1 MGACE
6 EEKGEGWKNKS
17 GEGGGQV
24 LVTSWGGLLGQLSLG
39 RALLEGWAGISGA
52 EGISPGLY
60 PCKGRIICHAAVGRS
75 RVWLGRERG

>member
-6 EEKGEGWKNKS
+6 EEKGEGQKNKI

-39 RALLEGWAGISGA
+39 RALLEGWAGVSGA
-52 EGISPGLY
+52 EETSPRLY
-60 PCKGRIICHAAVGRS
+60 LRKGPIIWHAAVGRS